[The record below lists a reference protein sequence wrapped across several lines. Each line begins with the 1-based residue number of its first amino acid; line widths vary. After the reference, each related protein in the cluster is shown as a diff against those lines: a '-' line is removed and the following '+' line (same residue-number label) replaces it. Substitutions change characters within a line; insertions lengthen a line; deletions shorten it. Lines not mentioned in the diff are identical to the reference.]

1 MASQDVRTGVSGYA
15 SAERSDRV
23 MFFDPTGRRW
33 RVVRMALLVAAALA
47 VTCLAVVV
55 PQVSQPT
62 ALEPGVSY
70 PAITADEV
78 GTAPLFGTG
87 PLLRVVRLE
96 RHGGHL
102 MAMDPFADAPLH
114 VVGAADGARLGKS
127 TYAIERYGYEP
138 SRTHT
143 MSLTFDDG
151 PDPIYTPKIL
161 DLLSRERVPAT
172 FCIMGRNAAKYPH
185 IVERIVREG
194 HALCN
199 HSYSHA
205 DLSTVSAF
213 QAREEM
219 ILTDRILRVTGG
231 VRVDYL
237 RPPYNGAD
245 DKSVQESTEALLRTQ
260 QWGYQ
265 VANYDFDTADWEHA
279 LDRKAI
285 PMPDLSGGNLTVLLH
300 DAGGKRENSIAYT
313 KKLIDSARARGYT
326 FHTMPDVNPEL
337 AAATSKVTPTAW
349 DKLTFGGAVVISAWS
364 GQLLRYLLYLAVFLV
379 VTVGLVNVC
388 LAILRRVTRRRRVR
402 SYAPHFDAPLVS
414 VVIAA
419 FNEEKVIERTLDTV
433 RRTKYPYLDIVVVDD
448 GSTDRTAEIVD
459 RIRATD
465 DRVRLVRQANTGKA
479 TALNNGFEA
488 AAGEIVVTGDADTIF
503 MPDAITNL
511 VRHFVQ
517 PGAERLA
524 AVAGV
529 IKVGNVRNLL
539 TRWQALEYLTQV
551 GVERAAHAA
560 MGAIMTVPGA
570 CAAWRRSAVL
580 AVGGFSHATLAEDCD
595 LALTLQQ
602 RGYLVTQ
609 DDEAIAYTEVP
620 ETMAALLRQRL
631 RWTFGNLQ
639 SLWKHRGMLLRPR
652 FGCLGLVVL
661 PFAALSLATSVAFM
675 PFIYLM
681 VFLALR
687 DQGVSTVLFYLLVFL
702 GIHLVFATIGVILQK
717 ERASHLL
724 ILPLY
729 PAIQEPLRAYLVF
742 KSLVSALRGARLG
755 WNKLGRT
762 GTIAPDPV
770 RPVRVAPVVAAP
782 VTVAKRERWLDFLR
796 SIALVRIVTYH
807 TLGIAWLSLV
817 FPSMGIMFGLAGSLM
832 ARSLDRSSGGV
843 IMSRLRRLLPALWLL
858 AVIWVPV
865 MIWHGWTSNGDAAR
879 ALNGPELLLWVFPIL
894 DPPSSDWGGDVSQV
908 LWYLRTYL
916 WFVLLSPLALAAF
929 RRWPVRTMLVPLGMI
944 ALSAIGVFTF
954 EDSLLNSALLDVA
967 TYGACWLLGFAH
979 HDGMIKRAR
988 RSTLALLAVPTL
1000 AIGGWWAWSQYG
1012 VLGTYDLNEIPFA
1025 QAMWSFGFVLLL
1037 LRFSPT
1043 MGWLERIP
1051 ILRRL
1056 VEILNSRAVTV
1067 YLWHEVAILL
1077 SVGAVIFVAIDNV
1090 AVQLAIVWALVAV
1103 AVVLFG
1109 WVEDLAA
1116 RRTPQLVPGVPI
1128 PIPALVRLAQTPV
1141 RGFAWIATPRRALPA
1156 LASLGVAA
1164 AAILL
1169 VTTVIS
1175 PARLGGGATVSQA
1188 APTAGPTEAQ
1198 VNERAA
1204 SFRVAAVQWIERN
1217 VASGSRVIAGESMM
1231 RRLVSAGFP
1240 TTYLV
1245 PFDLVDSV
1253 VDAADDKQL
1262 TPAALAET
1270 SLDYVVETT
1279 FTRGSPK
1286 PSPAT
1291 RQRLGQAPTIATF
1304 GTGDERVEI
1313 RLVLPKLS
1321 VPTDDDAA
1329 ADAAARRHAG
1339 TELATNDRLQLTP
1352 AARTALESGQ
1362 VDSRLLSVLSLLTGE
1377 HRLGIAGF
1385 ALEPGE
1391 SRTSPRR
1398 NLRITS
1404 IDGRPVTSSADV
1416 ARLSRVLNLQRST
1429 FRPTEFGVVGDP
1441 GSPAFEVHFAAP
1453 SPVGLLP
1460 GG

>member
-1 MASQDVRTGVSGYA
+1 
-15 SAERSDRV
+15 
-23 MFFDPTGRRW
+23 
-33 RVVRMALLVAAALA
+33 
-47 VTCLAVVV
+47 
-55 PQVSQPT
+55 
-62 ALEPGVSY
+62 
-70 PAITADEV
+70 
-78 GTAPLFGTG
+78 
-87 PLLRVVRLE
+87 
-96 RHGGHL
+96 
-102 MAMDPFADAPLH
+102 
-114 VVGAADGARLGKS
+114 
-127 TYAIERYGYEP
+127 
-138 SRTHT
+138 
-143 MSLTFDDG
+143 
-151 PDPIYTPKIL
+151 
-161 DLLSRERVPAT
+161 
-172 FCIMGRNAAKYPH
+172 
-185 IVERIVREG
+185 
-194 HALCN
+194 
-199 HSYSHA
+199 
-205 DLSTVSAF
+205 
-213 QAREEM
+213 M

-245 DKSVQESTEALLRTQ
+245 DISVQESTEALLRTQ

-279 LDRKAI
+279 LDRSAI
-285 PMPDLSGGNLTVLLH
+285 PMPDLSGQNLTVLLH

-349 DKLTFGGAVVISAWS
+349 DKVTFGGAVVISAWS

-379 VTVGLVNVC
+379 LSVGLVNIC
-388 LAILRRVTRRRRVR
+388 LAIVRRIRRRRLVR
-402 SYAPHFDAPLVS
+402 SYAPNFDAPLVS

-433 RRTKYPYLDIVVVDD
+433 RRTTYPYLDIVVVDD

-459 RIRATD
+459 RIRETD

-479 TALNNGFEA
+479 VALNNGFEA

-511 VRHFVQ
+511 VRHFVR

-602 RGYLVTQ
+602 HGYLVTQ

-639 SLWKHRGMLLRPR
+639 ALWKHRRMLLRPQ

-687 DQGVSTVLFYLLVFL
+687 DQGASIVLLYLLIFL
-702 GIHLVFATIGVILQK
+702 GVHLVFATIGVILQK
-717 ERASHLL
+717 ERPTHLL
-724 ILPLY
+724 ILPIY

-755 WNKLGRT
+755 WNKLNRT
-762 GTIAPDPV
+762 GTIASDPV
-770 RPVRVAPVVAAP
+770 RPTRVPSAVVAPVA
-782 VTVAKRERWLDFLR
+782 VAKRERWLDFLR
-796 SIALVRIVTYH
+796 SVALIRIVAYH
-807 TLGIAWLSLV
+807 TLGVAWFSLI

-843 IMSRLRRLLPALWLL
+843 VLSRLRRLLPALWLL
-858 AVIWVPV
+858 AVIWVPL
-865 MIWHGWTSNGDAAR
+865 MIWHGWTSNGDSSR
-879 ALNGPELLLWVFPIL
+879 ALNGPELLLWVFPIF
-894 DPPSSDWGGDVSQV
+894 DPPSSDWGGDVTQV

-916 WFVLLSPLALAAF
+916 WLVLLSPLALAAF
-929 RRWPVRTMLVPLGMI
+929 RRWPVRTMLVPLGVI
-944 ALSAIGVFTF
+944 TLSAIGVLNF
-954 EDSLLNSALLDVA
+954 EDSLLNSALLDIA

-988 RSTLALLAVPTL
+988 LSTLALLAVPTL
-1000 AIGGWWAWSQYG
+1000 AIGGWWAWTQYG

-1025 QAMWSFGFVLLL
+1025 QAMWSFGFVILL
-1037 LRFSPT
+1037 LRFSPS
-1043 MGWLERIP
+1043 MAWLERIP

-1067 YLWHEVAILL
+1067 YLWHEVAIML
-1077 SVGAVIFVAIDNV
+1077 SVGALIFVAIDNV
-1090 AVQLAIVWALVAV
+1090 ALQLAIVWALLAV
-1103 AVVLFG
+1103 GVVLFG

-1116 RRTPQLVPGVPI
+1116 RRPPQLVPGVPI

-1141 RGFAWIATPRRALPA
+1141 RGFAWILRPRRALPA
-1156 LASLGVAA
+1156 LATLGVAV

-1175 PARLGGGATVSQA
+1175 PPQLGGGARISQA
-1188 APTAGPTEAQ
+1188 APTVGPAEERE
-1198 VNERAA
+1198 NERAA
-1204 SFRVAAVQWIERN
+1204 SFRAAAVQWIDRN
-1217 VASGSRVIAGESMM
+1217 VASGGRVIAGETMM
-1231 RRLVSAGFP
+1231 RSLVAAGFS
-1240 TTYLV
+1240 TTYLI
-1245 PFDLVDSV
+1245 PFDLVDSAV
-1253 VDAADDKQL
+1253 GAADNKAL
-1262 TPAALAET
+1262 TPSALAE
-1270 SLDYVVETT
+1270 SGLDYVVETA
-1279 FTRGSPK
+1279 FTRASPK

-1291 RQRLGQAPTIATF
+1291 RQRLGQAPTIAAF
-1304 GTGDERVEI
+1304 GTGDDRVAI
-1313 RLVLPKLS
+1313 RLVLPKES
-1321 VPTDDDAA
+1321 VPSKVDAA
-1329 ADAAARRHAG
+1329 ADAEARRHAG
-1339 TELATNDRLQLTP
+1339 TELATNERLELTD
-1352 AARTALESGQ
+1352 AARSALESGQ

-1404 IDGRPVTSSADV
+1404 IDGRPVTSPADV
-1416 ARLSRVLNLQRST
+1416 ARLSRVLHLQRST
-1429 FRPTEFGVVGDP
+1429 FRPTEFGVVGDT